1 MKILFGALLVFVA
14 STTGTAQDIY
24 NRARSSLSAGDT
36 AKAVSG
42 FQEALR
48 AGQKVGDSNYYLGII
63 ALARGKTDEAV
74 GFLSKAADLEDDNVS
89 ILRAAGDA
97 HLAKG
102 DVQAALPMYRKAAKL
117 APADPD
123 IAAAYGTALLE
134 ADSIDAAIVRISS
147 ASVLNPESS
156 SLHVALGDAY
166 MKQNVTALAITNYQK
181 GVELDPKEVKARM
194 KLA

>member
-89 ILRAAGDA
+89 ILRAAA
-97 HLAKG
+97 MPT
-102 DVQAALPMYRKAAKL
+102 LPRVMCRPPFPCTGRQPSWL
-117 APADPD
+117 RPTP
-123 IAAAYGTALLE
+123 ILRQHMEPPSLRPTR
-134 ADSIDAAIVRISS
+134 SMRPSS
-147 ASVLNPESS
+147 AFPQQVS
-156 SLHVALGDAY
+156 
-166 MKQNVTALAITNYQK
+166 
-181 GVELDPKEVKARM
+181 
-194 KLA
+194 